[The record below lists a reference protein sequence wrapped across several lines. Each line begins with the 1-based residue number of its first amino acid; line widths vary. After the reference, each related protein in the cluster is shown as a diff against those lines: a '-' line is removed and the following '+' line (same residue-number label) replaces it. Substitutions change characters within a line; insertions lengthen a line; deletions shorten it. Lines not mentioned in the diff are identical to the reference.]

1 MKTVYVVVDR
11 LVNDPDDWEL
21 HLASILH
28 GYADATNTQD
38 VCIEEVE
45 DLAGIKKLFSTH
57 KITAEDVFVFPN
69 AWISAVPYIRHWSE
83 IYNIPVKM
91 IGLWS
96 RGCHINNDDVYRPLG
111 DRNWR
116 KVRERGNFRCLDKS
130 FFISEYHKEQF
141 RIYVSKVVFPE
152 RLHVCKFPLDY
163 LDIELS
169 PLRDTFFK
177 QNHVVFPWS
186 SYDTFREQILFDF
199 VRVFPDYQVIFSRD
213 QAPFERHQ
221 VLNYVSKAKV
231 VFFPYTYPNI
241 GKEIYECLL
250 LNAIPLI
257 PRMEGMEDLVADE
270 FQYPAEWTENIFNYC
285 KFAPDLTSKIR
296 DLVDNYEQYGSLIN
310 ANQMHLKEHYFDS
323 EEIIKEIFG
332 NPNRF

>member
-1 MKTVYVVVDR
+1 MKTVYVVIDQ
-11 LVNDPDDWEL
+11 LITGTDDWET

-28 GYADATNTQD
+28 GYVEATNMPD
-38 VCIEEVE
+38 VVIEEVT
-45 DLAGIKKLFSTH
+45 DIATLKKAFTKGNIKST
-57 KITAEDVFVFPN
+57 DVIVFPN
-69 AWISAVPYIRHWSE
+69 AWSSSVTYIKHWSE
-83 IYNIPVKM
+83 QFDCPVKM
-91 IGLWS
+91 IGFWS
-96 RGCHINNDDVYRPLG
+96 RGCYINNDEEFRPKG

-116 KVRERGNFRCLDKS
+116 KVHERASHRCLDKS
-130 FFISEYHKEQF
+130 FFISDFHKEQF
-141 RIYVSKVVFPE
+141 RIYVSKFVFPE
-152 RLHVCKFPLDY
+152 RLHVSKFPLDY

-177 QNHVVFPWS
+177 QDYVVFPWNA
-186 SYDTFREQILFDF
+186 YDTFREQIMYDF
-199 VRVFPDYQVIFSRD
+199 VRVFNNYQVIFAKD
-213 QAPFERHQ
+213 QSVFERHQ
-221 VLNYVSKAKV
+221 TLNYIAKAKV
-231 VFFPYTYPNI
+231 VFLPYTYPNI

-285 KFAPDLTSKIR
+285 KYAPDLTSKIR
-296 DLVDNYEQYGSLIN
+296 DLVNNYDRYRTTIN

-323 EEIIKEIFG
+323 EDIIHEIFG